1 MKTEED
7 TIHLT
12 MLNKLINRLD
22 ESTTSLAANVV
33 KLRSFQQ
40 YQINAADLAVRET
53 IYYGLLIFL

>member
-7 TIHLT
+7 AIHLT

-22 ESTTSLAANVV
+22 ESTISLAANVV